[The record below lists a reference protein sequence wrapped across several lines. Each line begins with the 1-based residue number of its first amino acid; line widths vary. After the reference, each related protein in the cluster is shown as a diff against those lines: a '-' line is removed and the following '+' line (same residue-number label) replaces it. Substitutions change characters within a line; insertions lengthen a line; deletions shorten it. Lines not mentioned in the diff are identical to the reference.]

1 MIEKSG
7 TAGSKST
14 LTDLERG
21 GECFCVARLRRGE
34 AESADYSFGRGG
46 GILNA

>member
-1 MIEKSG
+1 MRE
-7 TAGSKST
+7 
-14 LTDLERG
+14 G

-34 AESADYSFGRGG
+34 AESADCSFGRGG

>member
-1 MIEKSG
+1 M
-7 TAGSKST
+7 AQRAAKST

-21 GECFCVARLRRGE
+21 GECFLRQPGLRQGE